1 MGDLIGISLLILI
14 SALFAMSEIAI
25 AASRKIK
32 LRVMADEGS
41 DNAAAVLKLQENP
54 GAFFA
59 MIQIAL
65 NAIAILGGIVGEQA
79 LSPYVQSILVLFYQ
93 GVHLEKISFLF
104 SFFTITSLFILFA
117 DLMPK
122 RLAMIMPEAVAV
134 RVVTIMRWVTFALTP
149 LVMFF
154 NGLTNFVLRLFKVPA
169 EREDIV
175 TTEDIVAMMD
185 AGAEYGSLQQQEY
198 ELIGNVFELEARFL
212 SSVMTP
218 RDQIVYFDLN
228 ESSHDIATK
237 IIENPHNHFLVV
249 SGNLDKLRGS
259 VESKDI
265 LRQVLKGEPANIKQ
279 ALIETDVFYLPETL
293 SLSEALNAF
302 KSAAKPFAVVV
313 NEYAL
318 LVGIVTVKDLMKGF
332 MGDLITHQGDE
343 LIIARDEHS
352 WLVDGLTPISD
363 LAKVLDIEEFP
374 DQMHFETVAG
384 FLIYTMKRI
393 PKRAEYFTFNGFK
406 FEVVDVEGIRVE
418 QLLVS
423 RISKLIFG
431 QPRLASLFSTSLI
444 NCSPSPRF

>member
-134 RVVTIMRWVTFALTP
+134 RVVTLMRWVTFALTP

-279 ALIETDVFYLPETL
+279 ELIETDVFYLPETL

-363 LAKVLDIEEFP
+363 LAKVLGIEEFP

-423 RISKLIFG
+423 RINK
-431 QPRLASLFSTSLI
+431 
-444 NCSPSPRF
+444 

>member
-1 MGDLIGISLLILI
+1 MGDLIGIGLLILI

-32 LRVMADEGS
+32 LRVMADEG
-41 DNAAAVLKLQENP
+41 NAKAAAVLKLQEQP

-79 LSPYVQSILVLFYQ
+79 LSPYVESVLVLFYQ
-93 GVHLEKISFLF
+93 GPLLAQISFLL
-104 SFFTITSLFILFA
+104 SFLTITSLFILFA
-117 DLMPK
+117 DLLPK
-122 RLAMIMPEAVAV
+122 RLAMILPEAVAV
-134 RVVTIMRWVTFALTP
+134 RVVTIMRWVTYALTP
-149 LVMFF
+149 LVLFF
-154 NGLTNFVLRLFKVPA
+154 NGVTNIVLRLFNVPA

-198 ELIGNVFELEARFL
+198 DLIGNVFDLEARFL
-212 SSVMTP
+212 SSVMSP
-218 RDQIVYFDLN
+218 RDQIVYFDIN
-228 ESSHDIATK
+228 EASDSISGK
-237 IIENPHNHFLVV
+237 IIDHPHNHFLVCN
-249 SGNLDKLRGS
+249 GNLDKLIGS

-265 LRQVLKGEPANIKQ
+265 LRQVLKGDAANINDEMLEKE
-279 ALIETDVFYLPETL
+279 IFYLPETL

-302 KSAAKPFAVVV
+302 KGAAKPFAVVV

-318 LVGIVTVKDLMKGF
+318 VVGIVTVKDLMKGF
-332 MGDLITHQGDE
+332 MGDLITHNGDE
-343 LIIARDEHS
+343 LIIARDANS
-352 WLVDGLTPISD
+352 WLVDGLTPTVE
-363 LAKVLDIEEFP
+363 LAKVLGVEEFP
-374 DQMHFETVAG
+374 DQMHYETVAG

-393 PKRAEYFTFNGFK
+393 PKRAEYIQYAGFK

-423 RISKLIFG
+423 KILPIE
-431 QPRLASLFSTSLI
+431 PASQ
-444 NCSPSPRF
+444 

>member
-93 GVHLEKISFLF
+93 GVHLGKISFLF

-154 NGLTNFVLRLFKVPA
+154 NGLTNLVLRLFKVPA

-279 ALIETDVFYLPETL
+279 ELIETDVFYLPETL

-393 PKRAEYFTFNGFK
+393 PKRAEHFTFNGFK

-423 RISKLIFG
+423 RISK
-431 QPRLASLFSTSLI
+431 
-444 NCSPSPRF
+444 

>member
-279 ALIETDVFYLPETL
+279 ELIETDVFYLPETL

-343 LIIARDEHS
+343 LIIARDEDS

-423 RISKLIFG
+423 RINK
-431 QPRLASLFSTSLI
+431 
-444 NCSPSPRF
+444 

>member
-1 MGDLIGISLLILI
+1 MGDLFVIAALILI
-14 SALFAMSEIAI
+14 SALFAMSEISI

-32 LRVMADEGS
+32 LRVMADEG
-41 DNAAAVLKLQENP
+41 NAKAAAVLKLQEQP

-79 LSPYVQSILVLFYQ
+79 LSPYVEGVLVMLYQ
-93 GVHLEKISFLF
+93 GPLLEQMSFLI

-122 RLAMIMPEAVAV
+122 RLAMIMPETVAV
-134 RVVTIMRWVTFALTP
+134 KLVTLMRWVTFALTP

-154 NGLTNFVLRLFKVPA
+154 NGLTNIILRILKVPA

-198 ELIGNVFELEARFL
+198 QLIGNVFDLEARFL

-218 RDQIVYFDLN
+218 RDQIVYFDYHQ
-228 ESSHDIATK
+228 SSHDIATK
-237 IIENPHNHFLVV
+237 IIDHPHNHFLVCT
-249 SGNLDKLRGS
+249 GNLDKLLGS

-265 LRQVLKGEPANIKQ
+265 LRQVLKGNAANINDDMLDKE
-279 ALIETDVFYLPETL
+279 IFYLPETL

-302 KSAAKPFAVVV
+302 KAAAQPFAVVV

-318 LVGIVTVKDLMKGF
+318 VVGIVTVKDLMKGF
-332 MGDLITHQGDE
+332 MGDLITHNGDE
-343 LIIARDEHS
+343 LIIARDANS
-352 WLVDGLTPISD
+352 WLVDGLTPVVE
-363 LAKVLDIEEFP
+363 LAKVLEIEEFP
-374 DQMHFETVAG
+374 EQMHYETVAG
-384 FLIYTMKRI
+384 FLIYTMKRL
-393 PKRAEYFTFNGFK
+393 PKRAEHIQFAGFK
-406 FEVVDVEGIRVE
+406 FEVVDVDGVRVE

-423 RISKLIFG
+423 KVIPTDS
-431 QPRLASLFSTSLI
+431 
-444 NCSPSPRF
+444 

>member
-279 ALIETDVFYLPETL
+279 ELIETDVFYLPETL

-343 LIIARDEHS
+343 LIIARDEDS

-393 PKRAEYFTFNGFK
+393 PKRAEHFTFNGFK

-423 RISKLIFG
+423 RIGK
-431 QPRLASLFSTSLI
+431 
-444 NCSPSPRF
+444 

>member
-79 LSPYVQSILVLFYQ
+79 LSPYVQSVLVLFYQ
-93 GVHLEKISFLF
+93 GVYLEKISFLF

-122 RLAMIMPEAVAV
+122 RLAMIIPEAVAV

-149 LVMFF
+149 LVIFF

-249 SGNLDKLRGS
+249 SGNLDKLLGS

-265 LRQVLKGEPANIKQ
+265 LRQVLKGEPATIKQ
-279 ALIETDVFYLPETL
+279 ELLEADVFYLPETL

-343 LIIARDEHS
+343 LIVERDESS

-363 LAKVLDIEEFP
+363 LAKVLDIEAFP
-374 DQMHFETVAG
+374 EQIHFETAAG

-393 PKRAEYFTFNGFK
+393 PKRAEHLTYNGFK

-423 RISKLIFG
+423 RIKT
-431 QPRLASLFSTSLI
+431 QP
-444 NCSPSPRF
+444 